1 MLSSKSLHPTRSWM
15 KPVIRQRINDNVHDI
30 VENLIYPE
38 CSENAEE
45 RGIVGDLDDVRG
57 RSA

>member
-1 MLSSKSLHPTRSWM
+1 M